1 MNVSTNMSTSQ
12 QDNFHKLNSNWTLY
26 SHLPHDTDWSLKSY
40 QEITEIDTIEKGIGV
55 IKHIPERT
63 VQNCMLFIMRNKIK
77 PMWEDTDNR
86 QGGCFSFKVT
96 NAIVAS
102 VWERL
107 AYTLIG
113 ETLFKGDKNSKVN
126 GITISPKKNFCI
138 IKVWMKDCSNQ
149 NPFDMNLFDGLT
161 SNGCL
166 FKKHAPEF

>member
-1 MNVSTNMSTSQ
+1 MNVSTNMSISQ
-12 QDNFHKLNSNWTLY
+12 HDKLHTLNTEWTVY
-26 SHLPHDTDWSLKSY
+26 SHLPHDTDWTLKSY
-40 QEITEIDTIEKGIGV
+40 QEITNIDTVEKSISV
-55 IKHIPERT
+55 IKNIPERT

-77 PMWEDTDNR
+77 PMWEDTENR

-107 AYTLIG
+107 AYTMIG

-138 IKVWMKDCSNQ
+138 IKIWVSNCIYQ
-149 NPFDMNLFDGLT
+149 DKT
-161 SNGCL
+161 SLINFESLNTHNCI
-166 FKKHAPEF
+166 FKKHIPEY

>member
-1 MNVSTNMSTSQ
+1 MSVSINMSTSQ
-12 QDNFHKLNSNWTLY
+12 QDKLHKLNSEWTLY

-40 QEITEIDTIEKGIGV
+40 QEITNIDSIEKGIHV
-55 IKHIPERT
+55 LKNIPERT

-77 PMWEDTDNR
+77 PMWEDSENR

-96 NAIVAS
+96 NSIVAS

-113 ETLFKGDKNSKVN
+113 ETLFNGDKNLNVN

-138 IKVWMKDCSNQ
+138 IKVWMKDCTNQ

>member
-1 MNVSTNMSTSQ
+1 MNVSTNMSDSQ
-12 QDNFHKLNSNWTLY
+12 QEKLHNLNSKWSLY
-26 SHLPHDTDWSLKSY
+26 SHLPHDTDWTIKSY
-40 QEITEIDTIEKGIGV
+40 QKITDFDSVEKAV
-55 IKHIPERT
+55 SVTKLIPEKT
-63 VQNCMLFIMRNKIK
+63 VQNCMLFIMRNDIK
-77 PMWEDTDNR
+77 PMWEDNENR

-96 NAIVAS
+96 NAIVSS

-107 AYTLIG
+107 TYTLVG
-113 ETLFKGDKNSKVN
+113 ETLFNGEKNTNVN

-138 IKVWMKDCSNQ
+138 IKVWTKNCSNQ